1 MSGDEFRLYDLKVE
15 WVAGDKPCYCKAKHG
30 DHFTLEGE
38 IMRLPPGQGWSIYTL
53 AGLLPHLP
61 ARQRETH
68 PNDWMSTDE
77 MIACPDPNCGARFRI
92 VRTGLR
98 TFRHG
103 EVTAVPVA
111 RPRGRA
117 SGEAKLR
124 HKRAKRA
131 S

>member
-1 MSGDEFRLYDLKVE
+1 MSGDEFTLYDLKVE
-15 WVAGDKPCYCKAKHG
+15 WVAGDRPCYCKAKPG

-38 IMRLPPGQGWSIYTL
+38 IMRLPAGQGWSIYTL

-77 MIACPDPNCGARFRI
+77 LIACPDPSCGARFRI
-92 VRTGLR
+92 TRTGTR

-103 EVTAVPVA
+103 EVTAVPLTKGA
-111 RPRGRA
+111 GPAGGRP
-117 SGEAKLR
+117 
-124 HKRAKRA
+124 
-131 S
+131 